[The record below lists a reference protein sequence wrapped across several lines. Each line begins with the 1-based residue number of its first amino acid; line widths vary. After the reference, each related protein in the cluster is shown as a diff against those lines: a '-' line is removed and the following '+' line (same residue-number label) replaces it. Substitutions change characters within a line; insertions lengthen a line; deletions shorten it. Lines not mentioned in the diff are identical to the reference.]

1 VEKPALSVIIPCK
14 NEEENLPVI
23 LQALVTE
30 QKQFAYIVE
39 IIMIDNFST
48 DASAQCAEKF
58 GVQVYF
64 SEGTISVLRNLGARK
79 ATGDFYCFVD
89 ADVEVEPGWSK
100 GVADCIHEQ
109 GANAETCI
117 YGNIYNPMKETTWV
131 EKVWYKNLISRG
143 KLRYINGGN
152 LIVHRDLFEKVAGFN
167 ENLVTKE
174 DVDFCRRVLESGA
187 TLCTDDRIAT
197 VHLGYPKD
205 IMNFFARERW
215 HGSGEKG
222 FSLHSFKSKPALFG
236 LLILLTPIW
245 LPLLLY
251 FVGLK
256 GLFIT
261 FFGILCITVTACS
274 LRLKSFFLWEPVLLN
289 ILFVVY
295 GLARAL
301 ALVDAVFSP
310 KEELDKGSA

>member
-100 GVADCIHEQ
+100 GIADCIHEQ

-117 YGNIYNPMKETTWV
+117 YGNIYN
-131 EKVWYKNLISRG
+131 KVMTAHEIM
-143 KLRYINGGN
+143 
-152 LIVHRDLFEKVAGFN
+152 
-167 ENLVTKE
+167 
-174 DVDFCRRVLESGA
+174 VLNKP
-187 TLCTDDRIAT
+187 T
-197 VHLGYPKD
+197 V
-205 IMNFFARERW
+205 I
-215 HGSGEKG
+215 
-222 FSLHSFKSKPALFG
+222 
-236 LLILLTPIW
+236 
-245 LPLLLY
+245 
-251 FVGLK
+251 
-256 GLFIT
+256 
-261 FFGILCITVTACS
+261 
-274 LRLKSFFLWEPVLLN
+274 
-289 ILFVVY
+289 
-295 GLARAL
+295 
-301 ALVDAVFSP
+301 
-310 KEELDKGSA
+310 